1 MDDSILLAWFLGWIS
16 SSYKEKKEKRNLYR
30 QNIWTHVILI
40 IIIIIF
46 FGEKSFTNYR
56 KKKQQLVTV
65 KHKHHKNYK
74 RFFRS
79 EKNKLFPRTV
89 ELFNI
94 DLKCSSKLFSTKF
107 PILYF
112 SYRDILGEVKHS

>member
-46 FGEKSFTNYR
+46 FFGEKSFTNYR
-56 KKKQQLVTV
+56 KKKTTC
-65 KHKHHKNYK
+65 NC
-74 RFFRS
+74 
-79 EKNKLFPRTV
+79 ET
-89 ELFNI
+89 
-94 DLKCSSKLFSTKF
+94 
-107 PILYF
+107 
-112 SYRDILGEVKHS
+112 